1 MKETKFI
8 ELLNLYVDHQISPA
22 EAEQLEAEV
31 RSNAE
36 HRRVYREYCQ
46 MQRGCTELAE
56 NFRAQAPASDPQVA
70 RRGHRR
76 RATDGMPFAMGL
88 VAIAAS
94 VALIVGLR
102 SRLTDRPMVA
112 APVAPATAPAAL
124 VAAVPAA
131 RPALQPAIGPRLIPV
146 RSPSAEL
153 TEVASAT
160 DQAAFA
166 DWMNSVQFSSL
177 PDASADDLRFDARA
191 TLQPDARPYRSN
203 RPHQGKVEWTA
214 FTFQK

>member
-22 EAEQLEAEV
+22 EAEQLETEV
-31 RSNAE
+31 RSNPE
-36 HRRVYREYCQ
+36 HRRVYRDYCQ
-46 MQRGCTELAE
+46 MQKACTELAE
-56 NFRAQAPASDPQVA
+56 NFRTQAPAGNPQVA
-70 RRGHRR
+70 RQGHRR
-76 RATDGMPFAMGL
+76 RAAGNLPYALGL
-88 VAIAAS
+88 VAVAAS
-94 VALIVGLR
+94 LALVVGLR
-102 SRLTDRPMVA
+102 SRFAERPMVA
-112 APVAPATAPAAL
+112 APVAPAVAPATL
-124 VAAVPAA
+124 AVSAPDS
-131 RPALQPAIGPRLIPV
+131 RPVLQPVMGPRLLPV

-166 DWMNSVQFSSL
+166 DWMNSVQLSSM
-177 PDASADDLRFDARA
+177 PDASADDLRFDAHA

>member
-1 MKETKFI
+1 
-8 ELLNLYVDHQISPA
+8 
-22 EAEQLEAEV
+22 
-31 RSNAE
+31 
-36 HRRVYREYCQ
+36 
-46 MQRGCTELAE
+46 
-56 NFRAQAPASDPQVA
+56 
-70 RRGHRR
+70 
-76 RATDGMPFAMGL
+76 
-88 VAIAAS
+88 
-94 VALIVGLR
+94 
-102 SRLTDRPMVA
+102 MVA

>member
-1 MKETKFI
+1 MKESKFI

-22 EAEQLEAEV
+22 ESAELEAEV
-31 RSNAE
+31 RSNTE

-46 MQRGCTELAE
+46 MQKACTEIAE
-56 NFRAQAPASDPQVA
+56 NFRTQAPAGDPQVA

-94 VALIVGLR
+94 VALIVSLR
-102 SRLTDRPMVA
+102 SRLAERPIVA
-112 APVAPATAPAAL
+112 GPVAPAVAPAAL
-124 VAAVPAA
+124 VVAAPVS
-131 RPALQPAIGPRLIPV
+131 RPALQPAIGPRLVPV

-153 TEVASAT
+153 TEVASAPER
-160 DQAAFA
+160 AAFA

-203 RPHQGKVEWTA
+203 RSLQGKVEWTA